1 MDPFRNKDKKELA
14 REAEESKRIADKI
27 ARVIEDAQSC
37 LNSTTF
43 AKYRESVKEAREGLI
58 KLMKLSTE
66 PDPVKFAF
74 FAKTCL
80 SKIDVFD
87 MMLDEVEKDSKKG
100 EHGN

>member
-1 MDPFRNKDKKELA
+1 MDPFRNKSKIEIQK
-14 REAEESKRIADKI
+14 EAEETKKIVAKI
-27 ARVIEDAQSC
+27 ARVIEDAKAC

-74 FAKTCL
+74 FAKACL

-87 MMLDEVEKDSKKG
+87 MMLDEVEKDGKREVKV
-100 EHGN
+100 